1 MLSLQNITF
10 QNSTKFT
17 LSFIRICTKHP
28 PRRELFEV
36 LVTRQWGKKLH
47 SMELKFYC
55 EQTTN
60 NKEVRRQVGTRAET
74 REQTGDRWV
83 RRHWRAQGTFQE
95 AQRQR
100 GSSSQVETGTRKSP
114 SSGCS
119 RRSGAAERTGGGGG
133 VRPCGLLKRE
143 KYRPRAGPVAV
154 RGRRGGRAEWR
165 EAPKVPSPRR
175 HLRPGDVT
183 FGVVTAVNAVL

>member
-1 MLSLQNITF
+1 MLSLHNITF

-119 RRSGAAERTGGGGG
+119 RRSGAAERTGAGGGG
-133 VRPCGLLKRE
+133 QALWTLKKRE
-143 KYRPRAGPVAV
+143 VQTQSRTGGRQRQAGRAG
-154 RGRRGGRAEWR
+154 
-165 EAPKVPSPRR
+165 
-175 HLRPGDVT
+175 
-183 FGVVTAVNAVL
+183 